1 MLFLTR
7 RETFNAGHRLFN
19 PEWPDEKNLK
29 VFGKCSNPQWHGHN
43 YELFVTV
50 KGNINPETGMVINL
64 KTLSSIINEHVID
77 HIDHQNINTQVPF
90 MKDKLA
96 STENLATAIWEVL
109 EPQIRNLDVELHCIK
124 IVETE
129 NNYIEYYGN
138 KKT

>member
-1 MLFLTR
+1 MLLLTR

-19 PEWPDEKNLK
+19 PDWSDEKNFRI
-29 VFGKCSNPQWHGHN
+29 FGKCSNPQWHGHN

-50 KGNINPETGMVINL
+50 KGEINRETGMVINL
-64 KTLSSIINEHVID
+64 KTLSRIINEQVVD

-96 STENLATAIWEVL
+96 SSENLATSVWEVL
-109 EPQIRNLDVELHCIK
+109 EPHIEELGVKLHCIK

-138 KKT
+138 QKT